1 MVRPCNPMPS
11 SCKLPPL
18 ILHPFSNASG
28 PSKLVDASRASLV
41 LQGLLPTDGSL
52 VELEQRLLDGRY
64 CELSM
69 LFYLGK
75 DLVRWTSQCVEMVN
89 HNGENESGIRPES
102 FATLLVED
110 PPREV
115 LDKLSSWGVHEHQS
129 IFTRAFGLHAL
140 FETLPEPEHLAPDF
154 VRYYHRFADQMFA
167 CQQRLFHFQR
177 LRAADFEFQ
186 LFASGEYTKMLE
198 AEWGTI

>member
-1 MVRPCNPMPS
+1 MPS
-11 SCKLPPL
+11 ACTLPPL
-18 ILHPFSNASG
+18 ILHPFSNAAG

-41 LQGLLPTDGSL
+41 LQGLLPTDDS
-52 VELEQRLLDGRY
+52 VAELEQRLLDGRY

-75 DLVRWTSQCVEMVN
+75 DLVRWTTQCVEMVSR
-89 HNGENESGIRPES
+89 GTECDSGLRPES

-110 PPREV
+110 PPGKV
-115 LDKLSSWGVHEHQS
+115 LNKLSSWGVHEHKS

-140 FETLPEPEHLAPDF
+140 FEILPEREHLAPEF

-167 CQQRLFHFQR
+167 CQQQLFQFQR

-198 AEWGTI
+198 AEWGAT